1 MFRVL
6 NCLAV
11 EHDWRLLVVAAIVC
25 FLASLA
31 AVNLFQRAQATR
43 GRLRAAWILTAGT
56 ATGCGIWATHFIAML
71 AYDPGVAIAY
81 NIGLLALSFVA
92 VMVVTSGGLTL
103 AVVTSARWA
112 APVAGA
118 IVGAGLAGMHY
129 IGMSAVEVPGRLT
142 WWPHLVVV
150 SIAIVILLSMI
161 GLTIAVRRTDMRG
174 IAAAALCLTLAI
186 VSVHFIGMGAAE
198 IVPDP
203 TRAISAFSLSP
214 NALAIV
220 VAGVAVSIPGMALVG
235 AFGDHHLN
243 EKLREANLRLDAAL
257 NNMHRG
263 LCMFDSE
270 GRLVLCNER
279 YIQMHRLSHDTV
291 KPGCTIRE
299 LLELRK
305 ASGTFSGDPDEYST
319 NLRARIAEGKTFRST
334 IETADGRVTV
344 MVNQPIEGGGWV
356 ATFEDVTERR
366 RVEQERDRSQK
377 FLNTILENAPI
388 PIFVKEA
395 RGLRYVLVNRAGE
408 KFWGTSR
415 AEMIGKTS
423 HDVFPKEEADR
434 IAARDKQL
442 LDSDQPIF
450 DERQI
455 QTPRNGIRN
464 IVSRRLT
471 VCDDDGK
478 SRYLVGVIE
487 DVTERKQVEKRIA
500 HMANEVIHLN
510 RIAIA
515 GVLSTSFAHELNQPL
530 GAILSNAEAAE
541 VLLTA
546 NPFNAAQ
553 LKETIADIRRDD
565 ERAAE
570 IIKQLGGLLKKGS
583 EIELQEFDLNDAVRC
598 ALHFLDHEAETR
610 GVMPS
615 VNQVRAAL
623 PVRANVVHLQ
633 QVILNLAVNGMDAMA
648 SRDPGSRR
656 LTLETA
662 LSGDAD
668 VEVSV
673 SDSGAG
679 IPPDK
684 LERIF
689 DTFVTTKPQG
699 TGLGL
704 SIARTIV
711 ETYGGKIWAENRL
724 EGGAVFR
731 FTLPLAR
738 TPAA

>member
-11 EHDWRLLVVAAIVC
+11 EHDWRLLVAAALVC

-31 AVNLFQRAQATR
+31 AVNLFQRARATR
-43 GRLRAAWILTAGT
+43 GRLRAGWILTAGT
-56 ATGCGIWATHFIAML
+56 ATGCGVWATHFIAML

-81 NIGLLALSFVA
+81 NIGLLALSLVT
-92 VMVVTSGGLTL
+92 VMMVTSGGL
-103 AVVTSARWA
+103 AFAAVTSASWA
-112 APVAGA
+112 ALVAGA
-118 IVGAGLAGMHY
+118 IVGAGLASMHY
-129 IGMSAVEVPGRLT
+129 IGMWAVEVPGRLT

-150 SIAIVILLSMI
+150 SIATVILLSMVSI
-161 GLTIAVRRTDMRG
+161 TIAVRREDMRG
-174 IAAAALCLTLAI
+174 IAGAALCVTLAI
-186 VSVHFIGMGAAE
+186 VSVHFIGMGAVE

-203 TRAISAFSLSP
+203 TRVISAFSLSP

-220 VAGVAVSIPGMALVG
+220 VAGVALTIPGMALVG

-243 EKLREANLRLDAAL
+243 KKLREANLRLDAAL
-257 NNMHRG
+257 NNMHHG

-279 YIQMHRLSHDTV
+279 YIRMHSLSHDAV
-291 KPGCTIRE
+291 KPGCTVRD
-299 LLELRK
+299 LLALRK
-305 ASGTFSGDPDEYST
+305 ANGTFLGDPDEYST
-319 NLRARIAEGKTFRST
+319 NLRARIAEGKTFRW
-334 IETADGRVTV
+334 IMETVDGRVTV
-344 MVNQPIEGGGWV
+344 IVNQPIEGGGWV
-356 ATFEDVTERR
+356 ATFEDITERR
-366 RVEQERDRSQK
+366 RLEQERDRSQK
-377 FLNTILENAPI
+377 FLHTILENAPI
-388 PIFVKEA
+388 PIFVKEIS
-395 RGLRYVLVNRAGE
+395 GLRYVLVNRAGE

-423 HDVFPKEEADR
+423 HDVFPKEEADL

-442 LDSDQPIF
+442 LQSDQPSF
-450 DERQI
+450 DERHI
-455 QTPRNGIRN
+455 HTPRNGIRN
-464 IVSRRLT
+464 IVSRRLI
-471 VCDDDGK
+471 VRDDDGK

-487 DVTERKQVEKRIA
+487 DVTERKHVEKRIA
-500 HMANEVIHLN
+500 HMAHEVIHLN

-546 NPFNAAQ
+546 NSLDVGQ

-565 ERAAE
+565 QRAAE
-570 IIKQLGGLLKKGS
+570 IIKQLGGLLKKGG

-598 ALHFLDHEAETR
+598 ALHLLDHETETR
-610 GVMPS
+610 GVVPS
-615 VNQVRAAL
+615 VSQAQTAL
-623 PVRANVVHLQ
+623 PVCANLVQLQ
-633 QVILNLAVNGMDAMA
+633 QVILNLAMNGMDAMA
-648 SRDPGSRR
+648 GCDPGTRR
-656 LTLETA
+656 LTLETVLA
-662 LSGDAD
+662 GDAD

-673 SDSGAG
+673 SDSGTG
-679 IPPDK
+679 IPSDK

-689 DTFVTTKPQG
+689 DTFFTTKPQG

-704 SIARTIV
+704 SIARTII
-711 ETYGGKIWAENRL
+711 ETHGGKIWAENRL
-724 EGGAVFR
+724 GGGAVFR

-738 TPAA
+738 APAT